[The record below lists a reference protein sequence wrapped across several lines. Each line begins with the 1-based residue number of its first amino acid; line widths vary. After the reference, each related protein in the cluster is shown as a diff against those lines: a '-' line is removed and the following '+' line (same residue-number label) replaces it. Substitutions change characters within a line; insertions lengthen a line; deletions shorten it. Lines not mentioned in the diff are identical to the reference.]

1 MKIVLALLAFAIAAT
16 PALAQDDTRTDA
28 SDIYRGRQ
36 DHLVLLAETLG
47 ELHHLRQLCHRNSR
61 PDLWR
66 ERMKELVTLEEPVA
80 VTRQKMIE
88 GFNRRFKK
96 AETDWPNCSLDASER
111 TRSLAGEGRAIANL
125 LADPF
130 QQPNGEEFYPGLGE
144 ATIENGV
151 KVYRGKIE

>member
-1 MKIVLALLAFAIAAT
+1 MKIVLVLLAFAIALT
-16 PALAQDDTRTDA
+16 PALAQDNARTDA

-88 GFNRRFKK
+88 GFNHRFKK
-96 AETDWPNCSLDASER
+96 AEKKWTNCAFDAVEQA
-111 TRSLAGEGRAIANL
+111 RSLAREGRAIANL

-130 QQPNGEEFYPGLGE
+130 QQPSGEEFYPGLGE
-144 ATIENGV
+144 ARIENGV